1 MAEVLGTSS
10 RQRWTLVLVCTA
22 VFMLLLDITVV
33 SVALPSIQRDL
44 HASLPDLQWVSAAYA
59 LVLAVL
65 LLPAATMGDRLGR
78 RRLFLAGVVIF
89 TVGSLACAL
98 APTALAL
105 QLFRALQGV
114 GGAVLFAT
122 ATPLLRA
129 EFSGAALARA
139 LGAFGATLGGA
150 TAIGPLA
157 GGLLTDTLG
166 WRSIF
171 FINLPIGAAAFA
183 GGVARLRESRDPAG
197 GRADWVG
204 TALIT
209 GALTALMFALIRGN
223 ELGWGSPVIVVLFT
237 IAAVAFAGF
246 VIYELRIAAAPM
258 ADLRLFARRSF
269 AATGFVAFAISATV
283 IGMIIYLSLYV
294 QNTLGYSPVQAGL
307 RFLPLSLVS
316 FAVALLTGRLIG
328 KVAMRVLLGV
338 AMVSAAAGLVSMAHL
353 TATSTWLV
361 LLPGLIL
368 AGIGLGITSTGLASA
383 ALSAVE
389 PAHAGMAA
397 GLVNT
402 LRQVGTATGVA
413 VLGALYASRVT
424 IATLHSVAGL
434 PAPPR
439 RCPSAG
445 RRSRLQRRHPG
456 CRLRPARRPRGGRS
470 CSPRRYRQRAQRRSA
485 RRSRLRRARRDRRIR
500 LRTRPSQAAAGPR
513 PAPGTATFRA
523 RSSGAGLGGP
533 QRRVVGEDL
542 PAPATAVALR
552 LDCPWLACSGLLSA
566 GLWRGRGEAL
576 MVSSAEGLVGREAEL
591 AVAAAAVRQL
601 SEGRALALAIEG
613 EAGIG
618 KTRLVQSII
627 DDVRCSRDVAVFCGQ
642 GHPFERSRPFGV
654 IGAALGFPGPGPP
667 GRRSAGAPGRLGP
680 AMSLS

>member
-1 MAEVLGTSS
+1 MRPPLGVVSQMAEVPGTSS

-22 VFMLLLDITVV
+22 AFMLLLDITIV

-44 HASLPDLQWVSAAYA
+44 RASLPDLQWVSAAYA

-65 LLPAATMGDRLGR
+65 LLPAATLGDRLGR
-78 RRLFLAGVVIF
+78 RRLFLVGLVIF
-89 TVGSLACAL
+89 TAGSLACAL
-98 APTALAL
+98 AWTALAL
-105 QLFRALQGV
+105 QLFRALQGA

-157 GGLLTDTLG
+157 GGVLTDTLG

-171 FINLPIGAAAFA
+171 FVNLPIGVAAFA

-197 GRADWVG
+197 GRADWAG

-209 GALTALMFALIRGN
+209 VALTALMFALIRGN
-223 ELGWGSPVIVVLFT
+223 ALGWASPAIVALFAA
-237 IAAVAFAGF
+237 AAVAFAGF
-246 VIYELRIAAAPM
+246 VTYELRIAAAPM
-258 ADLRLFARRSF
+258 ADLRLFGRRSF

-307 RFLPLSLVS
+307 RFLPLSLAS

-338 AMVSAAAGLVSMAHL
+338 AMAAAAAGLASMAHL

-383 ALSAVE
+383 ALAAVE
-389 PAHAGMAA
+389 PARAGMAA

-413 VLGALYASRVT
+413 VLGALYASRIT
-424 IATLHSVAGL
+424 TATLHALAGL
-434 PAPPR
+434 PAPPG
-439 RCPSAG
+439 AAD
-445 RRSRLQRRHPG
+445 RL
-456 CRLRPARRPRGGRS
+456 
-470 CSPRRYRQRAQRRSA
+470 
-485 RRSRLRRARRDRRIR
+485 
-500 LRTRPSQAAAGPR
+500 AAAV
-513 PAPGTATFRA
+513 A
-523 RSSGAGLGGP
+523 SGAGT
-533 QRRVVGEDL
+533 R
-542 PAPATAVALR
+542 
-552 LDCPWLACSGLLSA
+552 
-566 GLWRGRGEAL
+566 
-576 MVSSAEGLVGREAEL
+576 
-591 AVAAAAVRQL
+591 AAAAVPPAA
-601 SEGRALALAIEG
+601 RAAVTHAARAGTASGLNDVLLAA
-613 EAGIG
+613 A
-618 KTRLVQSII
+618 
-627 DDVRCSRDVAVFCGQ
+627 AF
-642 GHPFERSRPFGV
+642 
-654 IGAALGFPGPGPP
+654 AALGAIAGFAFGPDPARQPP
-667 GRRSAGAPGRLGP
+667 PSPAPGELSAQP
-680 AMSLS
+680 APAQRPAEPETTAP

>member
-1 MAEVLGTSS
+1 MAEVPRTSS
-10 RQRWTLVLVCTA
+10 RQRWTLALVCTA
-22 VFMLLLDITVV
+22 TFMLLLDITVV

-44 HASLPDLQWVSAAYA
+44 RASLPDLQWVIDAYA

-65 LLPAATMGDRLGR
+65 LLPAATLGDRLGR
-78 RRLFLAGVVIF
+78 RRLFLAGLVIF
-89 TVGSLACAL
+89 TIGSLACAL

-105 QLFRALQGV
+105 ELFRALQGV

-122 ATPLLRA
+122 GTPLLRA

-139 LGAFGATLGGA
+139 LGLFGATIGGA

-157 GGLLTDTLG
+157 GGVLTDTLG

-171 FINLPIGAAAFA
+171 FINLPIGVAAFA
-183 GGVARLRESRDPAG
+183 GGVARLHESRDPTG

-223 ELGWGSPVIVVLFT
+223 ALGWASPAIVALFAT
-237 IAAVAFAGF
+237 AAVAFAGF

-258 ADLRLFARRSF
+258 ADLRLFRRRSF

-283 IGMIIYLSLYV
+283 IGVITYLSLYV
-294 QNTLGYSPVQAGL
+294 QNTLGYSPAQAGL

-316 FAVALLTGRLIG
+316 FAVAPLTGRLIG

-338 AMVSAAAGLVSMAHL
+338 AMVAAASGLASMAHL

-361 LLPGLIL
+361 LLPGFIL

-424 IATLHSVAGL
+424 TATLHALAGL
-434 PAPPR
+434 PAPPGAAHR
-439 RCPSAG
+439 LAAAVASGAG
-445 RRSRLQRRHPG
+445 ARVAALVPP
-456 CRLRPARRPRGGRS
+456 PARAAVSHAAHAGTASG
-470 CSPRRYRQRAQRRSA
+470 
-485 RRSRLRRARRDRRIR
+485 LNDV
-500 LRTRPSQAAAGPR
+500 LLAAAAFAVLGAIAGFAYGRDPAR
-513 PAPGTATFRA
+513 QPPPSPAPGDN
-523 RSSGAGLGGP
+523 
-533 QRRVVGEDL
+533 GE
-542 PAPATAVALR
+542 
-552 LDCPWLACSGLLSA
+552 LSA
-566 GLWRGRGEAL
+566 QPTTAQHPAQRP
-576 MVSSAEGLVGREAEL
+576 
-591 AVAAAAVRQL
+591 
-601 SEGRALALAIEG
+601 
-613 EAGIG
+613 AGPE
-618 KTRLVQSII
+618 TT
-627 DDVRCSRDVAVFCGQ
+627 
-642 GHPFERSRPFGV
+642 
-654 IGAALGFPGPGPP
+654 PP
-667 GRRSAGAPGRLGP
+667 
-680 AMSLS
+680 